1 MADEERDKRAQFAY
15 LDLLATTL
23 TEHEKTLGKLID
35 RLEKLSKNL
44 ARAGQPPELEE
55 KVESEVSIVR
65 TEVPETLT
73 YMKIKL
79 NRSTQELKEILEALK
94 E

>member
-1 MADEERDKRAQFAY
+1 LADEERDKRAQFAY